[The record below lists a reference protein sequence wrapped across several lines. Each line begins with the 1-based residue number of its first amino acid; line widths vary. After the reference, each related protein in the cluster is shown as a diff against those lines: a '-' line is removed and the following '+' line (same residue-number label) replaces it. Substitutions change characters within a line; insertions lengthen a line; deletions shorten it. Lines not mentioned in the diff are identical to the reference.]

1 MFVGH
6 GVLAFVVVAW
16 LARALDRPVREAAAI
31 GLVAAAFGTL
41 PDVDM
46 VYAPLGLLS
55 GVGSLAGASAA
66 FWESADAV
74 HRTATH
80 SLVVGVLGT
89 IAVGAWQARPARWPH
104 WLQPWGRGPVQTPS
118 TERDSPSL
126 LLSLV
131 AVGVGAVV
139 VLVGIAG
146 GGAVGGAVAALFVAG
161 AVGIA
166 TVARRAD
173 LPAGWTVLAAGIG
186 LLTHPFGDLL
196 TGTPPRLLYPLDAVV
211 LESRIVLAPD
221 PTVNLLLAFFVELA
235 VIWLGLATVARLQG
249 WRLGWRVHPR
259 AALGVGYAAVLV
271 AVPAPSLDTA
281 APFVVSV
288 LAVGGVGAP
297 LAVSD
302 RGGGWWDAVAT
313 ATSAV
318 TVAGLAYLLAYLAVG

>member
-6 GVLAFVVVAW
+6 GGLGFVIVAW
-16 LARALDRPVREAAAI
+16 LALALDRPVREAAALGI
-31 GLVAAAFGTL
+31 IAAAFGTL

-66 FWESADAV
+66 FWESAGVV

-80 SLVVGVLGT
+80 SLVVGGLATLG
-89 IAVGAWQARPARWPH
+89 VGAWLARSARWRNRA
-104 WLQPWGRGPVQTPS
+104 QSREGGAVQRLTAGWD
-118 TERDSPSL
+118 RPSL
-126 LLSLV
+126 VLSLV
-131 AVGVGAVV
+131 AVAVGTLV
-139 VLVGIAG
+139 VLVGVSG
-146 GGAVGGAVAALFVAG
+146 GGAVGGVVVALFVAG
-161 AVGIA
+161 AFGIA
-166 TVARRAD
+166 TLARRAD
-173 LPAGWTVLAAGIG
+173 LPGDWIVLAAGVG

-196 TGTPPRLLYPLDAVV
+196 TGTPPHLLYPLDVV
-211 LESRIVLAPD
+211 LLDGRIVLAPD

-271 AVPAPSLDTA
+271 AVPAPSIDAA

-288 LAVGGVGAP
+288 LAVGVVGAP
-297 LAVSD
+297 LAVRD
-302 RGGGWWDAVAT
+302 RNGRWWDVVAT
-313 ATSAV
+313 ATTAV

>member
-6 GVLAFVVVAW
+6 GVLAFVIVAW
-16 LARALDRPVREAAAI
+16 LARTLDRPVREAAAL

-66 FWESADAV
+66 FWETAGAV

-80 SLVVGVLGT
+80 SLVVGALAT
-89 IAVGAWQARPARWPH
+89 LAVGAWLARPARWRSP
-104 WLQPWGRGPVQTPS
+104 LIPSGRGSVQRPTGAWVRPS
-118 TERDSPSL
+118 P
-126 LLSLV
+126 LLSLA
-131 AVGVGAVV
+131 AVGVGVSL
-139 VLVGIAG
+139 VLVGVAG
-146 GGAVGGAVAALFVAG
+146 GGAVGGAVVGLFVVG
-161 AVGIA
+161 ALGIA
-166 TVARRAD
+166 TLARRAD
-173 LPAGWTVLAAGIG
+173 LPGGWTVLAAGVG

-196 TGTPPRLLYPLDAVV
+196 TGTPPRLLYPLDAVL
-211 LESRIVLAPD
+211 LEGRIVLAPD

-302 RGGGWWDAVAT
+302 GDGGWWDAFVT

-318 TVAGLAYLLAYLAVG
+318 TVAGLAYLLAYLVVG